1 MKPTARANLVAG
13 TFYPLLGTSLN
24 CPPPIMKSLLLL
36 QYNNYYNRIIKKE
49 ASVEAYCTDRLYRI
63 ISGVNFNPNDE
74 VLTEQIINWS
84 ESWTPDYCIV
94 LNEDNSINSRWFI
107 TKDERTRGKQ
117 YKLSLKR
124 DTIVD
129 YYDNLK
135 DAPLF
140 VQKGIIKDQSSPL
153 VYNSENVIVNQIKSE
168 ELELKDKTGVP
179 WLVAY
184 VAKNRIGTESFRG
197 NVNRNIEQEGVI
209 SLGTTLNNWKFFS
222 YVDNVVP
229 FIHATAITLVDK
241 VKIGSNYKIYYIGSG
256 DNVIRTWQNPST
268 TGLEL
273 SEEIPVLDFFAY
285 YRDVT
290 TWRTI
295 NNTINSYLGY
305 QSYTDFREL
314 LDLNG
319 KIIKDTTGKY
329 YLVHAS
335 SVAVANREV
344 AVSSTDNILLHSY
357 MNQLWNS
364 ANRNFDPS
372 WTAQSGND
380 KAFECELSQIWQVVV
395 TLEEQ
400 TNISASWSGVDVTTR
415 TDTPTYDV
423 ICAPYGKCTIA
434 YTKGNEGIEIEQTK
448 DMSMALM
455 QSICTN
461 LGAGDGSGNIDL
473 QLLPYCPIQNFWNES
488 EDWIELPND
497 DSVIEVIEN
506 NVQVGCAI
514 VVPKIDSTFNIEQQI
529 TLERDVIPG
538 LGPDIPVSQTF
549 VNSTQK
555 TTHSNTID
563 VTGYEVKDVEITVTD
578 TGTLARPWTL
588 NWGII
593 SLPVPRQ
600 TVEKKVLFIKTTRA
614 IAGTNRVAISFKKNQ
629 IGGFVYKH
637 KMVDDLKIGNDCT
650 MYRLCSPNYNGVF
663 EFNLVKNGAN
673 INYFNID
680 MTLKPFTPYIHVN
693 PDFGGLYGSDYNDS
707 RGLICGGDFTVS
719 TLRDAWREYEI
730 QNRNYQNIFDRQIQ
744 NMDEKRSIEKLSLAW
759 NRDRGIIASIGGI
772 AGGLAGQS
780 AGALIGGGT
789 GLAMSL
795 ANYQQQMA
803 ISGKAYKENRDFATD
818 MYELQLGN
826 VKALPNSVV
835 RTNALTAN
843 NKIFPFIEKYT
854 CTEVEKE
861 ALRNKMQYEG
871 MNIGIISTLAEWQGE
886 DTPAY
891 IKGQLIRIEN
901 FNNNYVLEDI
911 AMELAKGVYI

>member
-168 ELELKDKTGVP
+168 ETLLKDLTGVS

-184 VAKNRIGTESFRG
+184 VAKNRVGTADFHG
-197 NVNRNIEQEGVI
+197 NVDRNMEQDGVI
-209 SLGTTLNNWKFFS
+209 TLSTTIANWKFYQF
-222 YVDNVVP
+222 VNGTVP
-229 FIHATAITLVDK
+229 FISAQASIIRDY
-241 VKIGSNYKIYYIGSG
+241 VKIGGFYNYYTLGPTSNNNLRPWDDGS
-256 DNVIRTWQNPST
+256 S
-268 TGLEL
+268 TGLTQTEAVDPFDLFLKYMTGLTGWEVITDKINEYLTYQKQADYWEL
-273 SEEIPVLDFFAY
+273 
-285 YRDVT
+285 
-290 TWRTI
+290 W
-295 NNTINSYLGY
+295 N
-305 QSYTDFREL
+305 
-314 LDLNG
+314 LNG
-319 KIIKDTTGKY
+319 KIIKDSAGRY
-329 YLVHAS
+329 FRVRVNS
-335 SVAVANREV
+335 R
-344 AVSSTDNILLHSY
+344 AVSNRTIRVKSNDNLLLHNY
-357 MNQLWNS
+357 MSQLWND
-364 ANRNFDPS
+364 ANTALDPS
-372 WTAQSGND
+372 WQTQTAND
-380 KAFECELSQIWQVVV
+380 KAFQIDLSMISELIV
-395 TLEEQ
+395 TLEEDFNYAA
-400 TNISASWSGVDVTTR
+400 TWSGTSITGK
-415 TDTPTYDV
+415 TNAPTYDI
-423 ICAPYGKCTIA
+423 ICAPYGTYKIMWTESGTGHEVTN
-434 YTKGNEGIEIEQTK
+434 TKEL
-448 DMSMALM
+448 SMALM

-461 LGAGDGSGNIDL
+461 LGAGDTNGNIDL
-473 QLLPYCPIQNFWNES
+473 QLIPYCPIQGLINES
-488 EDWIELPND
+488 ENAIELGD
-497 DSVIEVIEN
+497 ASRIIKVIEN
-506 NVQVGCAI
+506 DTEIGCAI
-514 VVPKIDSTFNIEQQI
+514 VIPSVDQEFTIEHAI
-529 TLERDVIPG
+529 TLDRDTVEG

-549 VNSTQK
+549 LNSTR
-555 TTHSNTID
+555 NTSFTNIID
-563 VTGYEVKDVEITVTD
+563 VTGYEIKNINITVTD
-578 TGTLARPWTL
+578 TGTLILPW
-588 NWGII
+588 NVQWAV
-593 SLPVPRQ
+593 LPIRRTNVRR
-600 TVEKKVLFIKTTRA
+600 LLITTSRS
-614 IAGTNRVAISFKKNQ
+614 IAGTNRVAVSFTKNQ
-629 IGGFVYKH
+629 IGAVNFKH
-637 KMVDDLKIGNDCT
+637 SMVDDLKVNNDCT
-650 MYRLCSPNYNGVF
+650 MYRLCSPNYNGIF

-673 INYFNID
+673 ISYFNVD
-680 MTLKPFTPYIHVN
+680 MTLKPFGPYIHVAPN
-693 PDFGGLYGSDYNDS
+693 FSGLYGSDYNDS

-759 NRDRGIIASIGGI
+759 NRDKGVISSIFGI

-780 AGALIGGGT
+780 AGALIGGTVGI
-789 GLAMSL
+789 GMSL

-891 IKGQLIRIEN
+891 VKGQLIRIEN